1 MTDSP
6 SRSTEAPPPLRRL
19 DDGAVLVPAGLR
31 AAGRLAPPSS
41 KSLTHRAFDLALL
54 AGAPL
59 RVERPLD
66 AEDTRLFRAALGV
79 LGFTVTEEQG
89 GAGALAAVVLEPG
102 PRPEAAELFCGNAGT
117 LYRFLVAALA
127 ALPGRWRLDGVGR
140 LRERPVGPLVDAL
153 RPLGAEIESD
163 GADGYA
169 PMTIHGRRLAGG
181 RTTLDAGA
189 SSQYLSA
196 ILMAALVAADDV
208 EVTVGAL
215 TSAPYVDLTL
225 DMVERFGGRVEAD
238 GGVYRV
244 QPGLVAPGRLRIEA
258 DLSAACYPAAA
269 AALTGGRVVLA
280 GVAAGSRQGDRR
292 FFELLAE
299 MGAEVE
305 WRTGDE
311 GEEVEVRGTGVLRAL
326 DADLSALPDQVP
338 TLAALA
344 PFARGT
350 TRIRNVPHLRIK
362 ESDRL
367 AAMAHELGR
376 IGAPVEE
383 LEDGLVIPGI
393 WADDRPTAPAAP
405 FRIDPHGDHRIA
417 MSLAVA
423 GLARPGVAVAH
434 PGVVGKSYPRF
445 WTDLASLL
453 SDEP

>member
-6 SRSTEAPPPLRRL
+6 SKSTEVPAPLRRL
-19 DDGAVLVPAGLR
+19 DDGAVLVPLGR
-31 AAGRLAPPSS
+31 AAGRVAPPPA
-41 KSLTHRAFDLALL
+41 KSLTHRAYDLALL

-66 AEDTRLFRAALGV
+66 AEDTRLFRVALET
-79 LGFTVTEEQG
+79 LGFVVAEERD
-89 GAGALAAVVLEPG
+89 ADGALAAVVLAPG
-102 PRPEAAELFCGNAGT
+102 PRPESAEIFCGNAGT
-117 LYRFLVAALA
+117 LFRFLVAALA
-127 ALPGRWRLDGVGR
+127 ATPGRWRLDGVER

-169 PMTIHGRRLAGG
+169 PMTIIGGRLAGG
-181 RTTLDAGA
+181 RTRLDAGA

-196 ILMAALVAADDV
+196 VLMAALTAADDV
-208 EVTVGAL
+208 EVAVGAL

-225 DMVERFGGRVEAD
+225 DLVERFGGRIEVD
-238 GGVYRV
+238 GAVYRV
-244 QPGLVAPGRLRIEA
+244 RPGLAAPPVVRIET

-280 GVAAGSRQGDRR
+280 GVAADSRQGDRR
-292 FFELLAE
+292 FLELLAA

-305 WRTGDE
+305 WREAADG
-311 GEEVEVRGTGVLRAL
+311 GGEVEVRGTGRLEAV

-367 AAMAHELGR
+367 AAMARELGR
-376 IGAPVEE
+376 LGAPVEE
-383 LEDGLVIPGI
+383 LDDGLVIPGI
-393 WADDRPTAPAAP
+393 WAEATPTAPASP
-405 FRIDPHGDHRIA
+405 IRVDPHGDHRIA

-434 PGVVGKSYPRF
+434 PEVVGKSYPAF
-445 WTDLASLL
+445 WRDLAALL
-453 SDEP
+453 G